1 MCPSKRLSQ
10 VKNTQRPGK
19 FDGTGKHLQNR
30 PRIVNQA
37 PPNNQ
42 VKTRLLAELRT
53 AGKELQRTKTVYAAF
68 AQTGRVR
75 ALTHATAEYDSAISE
90 FLTAANNFA
99 DYILDRNGR

>member
-10 VKNTQRPGK
+10 VKNTKRPGK

-37 PPNNQ
+37 RPNNQ
-42 VKTRLLAELRT
+42 VRTRLLAELRT
-53 AGKELQRTKTVYAAF
+53 AGKELERTKTVYAAF
-68 AQTGRVR
+68 AQTGGVR
-75 ALTHATAEYDSAISE
+75 ALSDATAEYDCAINE

-99 DYILDRNGR
+99 DFVLDRNCR